1 MKTLLN
7 YDTETTGIPNWN
19 IPSEDPSQ
27 PHIVQLAAILCEE
40 ETRKPIQSI
49 NLIIK
54 PEGWVIPPE
63 VTAIHGITTEYALA
77 VGVPEAMAV
86 QMLLSMCGQADRVAY
101 NRTFDQ
107 RIVRIALKRF
117 GFPEAVIEKWAEKD
131 NHHCAMGL
139 SKLVM
144 GGKQP
149 KLAEAYKFFTGQ
161 DLEDAHSAMA
171 DTKACMTV
179 FFAALDYQKKAAA

>member
-1 MKTLLN
+1 MKTLLH
-7 YDTETTGIPNWN
+7 YDTETTGITNWE

-63 VTAIHGITTEYALA
+63 VTEIHGITTEYALA
-77 VGVPEAMAV
+77 VGVPEALAV
-86 QMLLSMCGQADRVAY
+86 HMLLSMCGQADRVAY
-101 NRTFDQ
+101 NKTFDQ

-117 GFPEAVIEKWAEKD
+117 VFSEAAIEKWAEKD
-131 NHHCAMGL
+131 NHHCAMRMA
-139 SKLVM
+139 KQVM

-171 DTKACMTV
+171 DTQACMTV